1 MRVAFVDLLFSW
13 PPHGGADVDVFH
25 VAKGLW
31 ERGHE
36 VMLFGARSGRT
47 WERGDFVPDFLP
59 FPARRL
65 EFQQGIRGWKE
76 VVDAFRETVTAWRP
90 DVVHVGDSFFLKP
103 HLLECFRDFPLLARF
118 YAHELVCQKDML
130 RYRKG
135 APCPK
140 DFLNTPNVCR
150 ACGLEH
156 QHGTIASGA
165 GLAWTEEYLA
175 AEAYQPSYWDKAKA
189 SLGLPRALLVYNEGM
204 AAMLRPFAQ
213 EVRVVPGGV
222 DTSRFGLSS
231 LESASRPKKIVLMA
245 GRGEDPV
252 KGAGTLIGAGQRL
265 AASRNDFEIHITA
278 PGEGNSEAWL
288 KWLPWCDQ
296 DALARRYH
304 EAACCVVPSIWQ
316 EPFGMVALEAMASG
330 KPVVVSD
337 VGGLRDT
344 IEPGV
349 SGLRVPPGDAVA
361 LAAALASLLD
371 DEALAQRMGAAA
383 RRRVEEHFDWQVVVG
398 RHYVPL
404 LESLGD

>member
-1 MRVAFVDLLFSW
+1 MRVAFVDLMFSW

-25 VAKGLW
+25 VATGLR

-47 WERGDFVPDFLP
+47 WERGDFDPDSLP
-59 FPARRL
+59 FPARHL
-65 EFQQGIRGWKE
+65 EFPQGLRGWKA
-76 VVDAFRETVTAWRP
+76 VVDAFRETVTEWRP

-103 HLLECFRDFPLLARF
+103 YLLECFRDLPLLARL
-118 YAHELVCQKDML
+118 YANELICQKDML
-130 RYRKG
+130 RYRAG
-135 APCPK
+135 APCAQ
-140 DFLNTPNVCR
+140 DFLNTPDVCR

-156 QHGTIASGA
+156 QRGAIASGA

-175 AEAYQPSYWDKAKA
+175 AEAYQPSYWQRTKA
-189 SLGLPRALLVYNEGM
+189 SLGLANALIVYNEEM
-204 AAMLRPFAQ
+204 AGLLRPFAR

-222 DTSRFGLSS
+222 DIRRFSVVSQPPPPRSR
-231 LESASRPKKIVLMA
+231 KVILMA

-252 KGAGTLIGAGQRL
+252 KGVGTLIEAGRRL
-265 AASRNDFEIHITA
+265 AETRNDFEIHITA
-278 PGEGNSEAWL
+278 PGEGEAEAWL
-288 KWLPWCDQ
+288 KWLPWCNQ
-296 DALARRYH
+296 EALARRYH
-304 EAACCVVPSIWQ
+304 DAAFCVVPSVWN
-316 EPFGMVALEAMASG
+316 EPFGMVALEAMACG

-349 SGLRVPPGDAVA
+349 SGMRVPPGDAAA
-361 LAAALASLLD
+361 LAAAIASLLE
-371 DEALAQRMGAAA
+371 DEALAQRMAAAA
-383 RRRVEEHFDWQVVVG
+383 RQRVEEHFDWRVVVE